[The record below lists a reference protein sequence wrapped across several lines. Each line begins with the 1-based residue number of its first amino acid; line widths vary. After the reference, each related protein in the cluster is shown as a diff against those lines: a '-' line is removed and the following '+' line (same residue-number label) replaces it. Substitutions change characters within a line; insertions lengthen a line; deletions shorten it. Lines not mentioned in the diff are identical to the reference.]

1 MALDERRLA
10 VSEMDDDQLQAALN
24 EHGVGLTV
32 GEARRI
38 AELIGRDPTLVE
50 LHIFNVEWSE
60 HCSYKSSRASLKLLP
75 TDAPNVILGPQED
88 AGIVFFT
95 EHDGRRWGIVMA
107 HESHNHPSQ
116 VLPVEG
122 AATGI
127 GGIVRDV
134 DCMGARVFATAD
146 PLRFGDPEGEQA
158 DRTRWI
164 VSGVVDGIWQYGN
177 ALGVPNLGGDIYFD
191 KTFDDNCLVNVVAL
205 GIVAEDE
212 IIHSAAPPEA
222 HDEPYVMI
230 LVGKPTDDSGF
241 GGSAFASKMLNEDEQ
256 ADDRGAVQ
264 VPDPFL
270 KNVLAMR
277 KANEAVRERAREK
290 GIIIGMKD
298 IGGGGLA
305 CGSSEIAAAGG
316 FGVEIDL
323 REVHTGLEGLLPET
337 IMCAETQERYVF
349 AVPEHFADEVL
360 AIYNEDWDVPNVYE
374 GACARVIGHYTE
386 DGMYTV
392 RIGDTIVTQAPV
404 EAVTSGIAYER
415 EEQPRE
421 WTEVEPQFDQ
431 PADLSDALL
440 KVLGSPNVCSRE
452 YIYRAYDSEVQGN
465 AVLRP
470 GESGAGV
477 SRPLEGSD
485 AAVALSVDG
494 NPRYGRIDPYWGGAN
509 AVAEAMRNVA
519 CVGAAP
525 QALTDCLNFGNPEK
539 PEQFWEFRQG
549 VRGVADAA
557 NNLWLKGY
565 EDTPTPIISG
575 NVSLYNESASGSSV
589 APSAII
595 ACVGTMA
602 DHSKAVTAQF
612 KQAGDAIYLLGA
624 RKDELGG
631 SAYYQSLALG
641 LGANVPHVDWAAE
654 RARIYAVTDAIDE
667 GLVAACQDIS
677 DGGLAVALAEMCM
690 GPFGRGNVGAEVDIE
705 PILGDLRPDV
715 ALFSESGGFVVEV
728 RSGSEERF
736 EALCSEHGVEAVRI
750 GETDDDPE
758 LEIECGSHDLLE
770 LPVDSMAE
778 EWLNALPRM
787 LSS

>member
-1 MALDERRLA
+1 MALDERQIA
-10 VSEMDDDQLQAALN
+10 VSQLSDDELEQVMA

-60 HCSYKSSRASLKLLP
+60 HCSYKSSKASLRMLP

-95 EHDGRRWGIVMA
+95 EHEGKRYGVVMA

-116 VLPVEG
+116 ILPNEG

-134 DCMGARVFATAD
+134 DCMGARVFGTAD
-146 PLRFGDPEGEQA
+146 PLRFGDPQGEHA
-158 DRTRWI
+158 ERTRWI
-164 VSGVVDGIWQYGN
+164 VTGVVEGIWQYGN

-191 KTFDDNCLVNVVAL
+191 ETFDDNCLVNVVAL
-205 GIVAEDE
+205 GVVAEED
-212 IIHSAAPPEA
+212 IIHSAVPQQA
-222 HDEPYVMI
+222 HDEPYVII

-241 GGSAFASKMLNEDEQ
+241 GGSAFASKILDEEEQ
-256 ADDRGAVQ
+256 AEDRGAVQ

-277 KANEAVRERAREK
+277 KANEAVREAAKEK
-290 GIIIGMKD
+290 GIVIGMKD

-305 CGSSEIAAAGG
+305 CGTSEIAAAGG
-316 FGVEIDL
+316 FGVDINLE
-323 REVHTGLEGLLPET
+323 EVHVGLEGLLPET
-337 IMCAETQERYVF
+337 IMCAETQERYVI

-360 AIYNEDWDVPNVYE
+360 EIYNQQWDLLNVYE
-374 GACARVIGHYTE
+374 GACARVIGRVTE
-386 DGMYTV
+386 DPTYTV
-392 RIGDTIVTQAPV
+392 RFGDTIVTQAPV
-404 EAVTSGIAYER
+404 EAVTSGISYER

-421 WTEVEPQFDQ
+421 WSEPEPQFDQ
-431 PADLSDALL
+431 PEDLADALL

-452 YIYRAYDSEVQGN
+452 YVYRAYDSEVQGN

-477 SRPLEGSD
+477 SRPLEGCD

-494 NPRYGRIDPYWGGAN
+494 NPKYGRIDPYWGGAT

-519 CVGAAP
+519 CVGAVP

-557 NNLWLKGY
+557 SNLWLKGY
-565 EDTPTPIISG
+565 EQTPVPVISG

-589 APSAII
+589 APSPII
-595 ACVGTMA
+595 ACVGVL
-602 DHSKAVTAQF
+602 DDYSKAVTTQF
-612 KQAGDAIYLLGA
+612 KQPGDAIYLLGE

-631 SAYYQSLALG
+631 SAYYEALGLG
-641 LGANVPHVDWAAE
+641 LGANVPQVDWEAE

-690 GPFGRGNVGAEVDIE
+690 GPFGRGDVGADVDIE
-705 PILGDLRPDV
+705 EALGGLRPDK
-715 ALFSESGGFVVEV
+715 ALFTESSGFVVEV
-728 RSGSEERF
+728 RRGSEERF
-736 EALCSEHGVEAVRI
+736 EALCAEHGVEPIRL
-750 GETDDDPE
+750 GETSEDAE
-758 LEIECGSHDLLE
+758 LEIECGDDDL
-770 LPVDSMAE
+770 VDLSVEVMAE
-778 EWLNALPRM
+778 EWTNALSRI
-787 LSS
+787 LS